1 MRMVSIEITQG
12 ELIVRVHG
20 WAKVL
25 AMRGVLRIPLSRV
38 SAVRAR
44 PKEAYFD
51 NVIIDGW
58 RGVGTYVPRKL
69 AAGLVHTKD
78 GPTFYDV
85 RDPERTI
92 AFDVQGERVRRVVV
106 QLAAETPDDAVRRIQ
121 RAISS
126 E

>member
-1 MRMVSIEITQG
+1 MVSIEITRN
-12 ELIVRVHG
+12 ELIVRMHG

-25 AMRGVLRIPLSRV
+25 AMRGVLRIPLSHVR
-38 SAVRAR
+38 AVRAR

-51 NVIIDGW
+51 NVIIEGW
-58 RGVGTYVPRKL
+58 RGVGTYVPHKV
-69 AAGLVHTKD
+69 AAGLVHTKH
-78 GPTFYDV
+78 GPHFYDV

-92 AFDVQGERVRRVVV
+92 ALDVDGERVRCVVV
-106 QLAAETPDDAVRRIQ
+106 QLGNELPEDAVRRIR